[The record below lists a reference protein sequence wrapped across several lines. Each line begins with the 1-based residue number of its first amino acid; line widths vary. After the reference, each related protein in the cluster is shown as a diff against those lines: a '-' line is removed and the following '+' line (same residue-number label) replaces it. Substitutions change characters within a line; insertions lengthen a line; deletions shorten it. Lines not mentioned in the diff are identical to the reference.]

1 MPIPGPETT
10 LKVREGL
17 ERACKDFTSRIAPLG
32 FSRTKK
38 MFWTRRHE
46 MTVDVIH
53 FHRSGSTY
61 GSSINFRVNIR
72 VHFAI
77 RALNDTLEAIAI
89 NGPYSDPSRLRQ
101 GLYHLSFN
109 AQSGHMYDRCV
120 EDLLRFVLEQGEPW
134 FRQFENTDSLLATS
148 GSPLTGTQRE
158 ALGASIAGNADPS
171 NVAQSL
177 KLLGIKS

>member
-1 MPIPGPETT
+1 
-10 LKVREGL
+10 
-17 ERACKDFTSRIAPLG
+17 
-32 FSRTKK
+32 
-38 MFWTRRHE
+38 MFWTRQHE

-61 GSSINFRVNIR
+61 GTPINFRVNIR

-77 RALNDTLEAIAI
+77 RALNDTFEAIAL
-89 NGPYSDPSRLRQ
+89 NGPYSDPSRLSE

-120 EDLLRFVLEQGEPW
+120 EDLSRFVLEQGGPW
-134 FRQFENTDSLLATS
+134 FRQFESADSLLAKLD
-148 GSPLTGTQRE
+148 SPLTAPQQELLR
-158 ALGASIAGNADPS
+158 ASIVGNADPR
-171 NVAQSL
+171 NIARSL